1 MNVILGAWC
10 LRAVLVD
17 EDNDGEIDFEEFV
30 IAMTG
35 AQVSELS
42 ELRQACLTTKI
53 LLPSGFLGSI
63 RVARSGVVTDSD
75 RSSACPPSF
84 ACSAWTDEA

>member
-17 EDNDGEIDFEEFV
+17 EDNDGEIDFQEFV

-42 ELRQACLTTKI
+42 Y
-53 LLPSGFLGSI
+53 
-63 RVARSGVVTDSD
+63 ARL
-75 RSSACPPSF
+75 A
-84 ACSAWTDEA
+84 

>member
-1 MNVILGAWC
+1 MRNTISVRRQTIHICLPAWCLRLFFLFWSLSAVCHYSNSVNVILGAWC

-17 EDNDGEIDFEEFV
+17 EDNDGEIDFQEFV

-42 ELRQACLTTKI
+42 Y
-53 LLPSGFLGSI
+53 
-63 RVARSGVVTDSD
+63 ARL
-75 RSSACPPSF
+75 A
-84 ACSAWTDEA
+84 

>member
-17 EDNDGEIDFEEFV
+17 EDNDGEIDFQEFV

-42 ELRQACLTTKI
+42 YARLAFNHQNLAPLSLGFWVPFV
-53 LLPSGFLGSI
+53 LLA
-63 RVARSGVVTDSD
+63 RVS
-75 RSSACPPSF
+75 
-84 ACSAWTDEA
+84 